1 MAAATTSADIQSS
14 GSNPIGIMATE
25 SEVRSDFYAIIN
37 HQFDCIHGPFGDPD
51 ELRFVKDLN
60 ADEGSMILLYS
71 ELSEKFGIEIHD
83 FFHAYVP
90 TVGDLANFILG
101 RVPHE

>member
-1 MAAATTSADIQSS
+1 
-14 GSNPIGIMATE
+14 MATE

-37 HQFDCIHGPFGDPD
+37 HQFDCIHSPFDNPD
-51 ELRFVKDLN
+51 DLRFTKDLK
-60 ADEGSMILLYS
+60 ADEGSMILLFS
-71 ELSEKFGIEIHD
+71 ELSEKFGIEIND

-101 RVPHE
+101 RVPLE